1 MTLRE
6 WVSETAD
13 RYRTQDVRTATRE
26 SVREFIMG
34 IIRRA
39 GRSIPPF
46 GIYVLE
52 EDWDV
57 LLVLDACRWD
67 ALAEV
72 SDEYEWLPEDIPSV
86 TSRGTYSRDW
96 MQENFGPKFDNE
108 KARTAHITWN
118 AFSDYELDETNWYS
132 LNEIWRDVWD
142 DDRGLLPPR
151 PITDQAIRTWRETQA
166 DRMLVHYMQPHAPY
180 RSVEG
185 VEALTKEDVGKINA
199 GGRTVWDLLREGEL
213 TKEEAWEAY
222 LDNLRWVLDDLEPLI
237 ENMDAEKVVLTADHG
252 DCFGEWTL
260 YGHPHGIPVPELKRV
275 PWVELTTEDTHQYE
289 PEIAESTDEM
299 DGSVEDRLEELGYL

>member
-6 WVSETAD
+6 WVSESVE
-13 RYRTQDVRTATRE
+13 RYRTQGVRSATRE
-26 SVREFIMG
+26 SVREFMMG
-34 IIRRA
+34 IVRRV
-39 GRSIPPF
+39 GRSVPPF

-72 SDEYEWLPEDIPSV
+72 SDEYEWLPEDVPSV

-96 MQENFGPKFDNE
+96 MQENFGPEFDEE

-132 LNEIWRDVWD
+132 LNEVWRDVWD
-142 DDRGLLPPR
+142 DERGLLPPR
-151 PITDQAIRTWRETQA
+151 PITDRAIRTWRDTGA
-166 DRMLVHYMQPHAPY
+166 DRTLVHYMQPHAPY

-185 VEALTKEDVGKINA
+185 IEALTKEDVGKIDA
-199 GGRTVWDLLREGEL
+199 SPRTVWDLLREGEL

-222 LDNLRWVLDDLEPLI
+222 LDNLRWVLNDLELLI
-237 ENMDAEKVVLTADHG
+237 ENMDAENVVLTADHG
-252 DCFGEWTL
+252 DCFGEWSL

-275 PWVELTTEDTHQYE
+275 PWVKLTTKDTNQYE
-289 PEIAESTDEM
+289 PEIPESTDEM
-299 DGSVEDRLEELGYL
+299 DESVEDRLRELGYL